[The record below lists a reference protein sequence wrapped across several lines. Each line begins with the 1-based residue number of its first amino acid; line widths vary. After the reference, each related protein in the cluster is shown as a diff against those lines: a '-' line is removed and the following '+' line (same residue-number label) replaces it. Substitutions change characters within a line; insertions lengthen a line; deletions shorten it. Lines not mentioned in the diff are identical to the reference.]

1 MPTPSDKPR
10 TRVYIDGFNFY
21 YSAYDRAKLR
31 QYKWLNLV
39 AMCRAALPH
48 NDIRLVRYF
57 TAKVGATIADP
68 GQPQRQ
74 EAYLQALR
82 TLRPSITLDEHFG
95 QFVTNE
101 KHLRLVKPP
110 AKGDKRAGVFVREE
124 KGSDVNLASYL
135 LLDAFQDAYDV
146 AVIISNDSDLL
157 VPVRMVKRDLGKVI
171 GVLRVD
177 KDDRVCVFAGL
188 ADFIKP
194 LREAHFANNQFSNPV
209 VDSAGKSIKK
219 PPEWELKTK
228 RS

>member
-1 MPTPSDKPR
+1 MPVSSRKPR
-10 TRVYIDGFNFY
+10 TRVYIDGFNLY
-21 YSAYDRAKLR
+21 YSAYDRAGLA

-39 AMCRAALPH
+39 EMCRAALPQ
-48 NDIRLVRYF
+48 NDIELVRYF
-57 TAKVGATIADP
+57 TAKVGATPADP

-82 TLRPSITLDEHFG
+82 TLKPSITLDEHFG

-101 KHLRLVKPP
+101 KYLRLIKPP
-110 AKGDKRAGVFVREE
+110 KLGKKRAGVYVKEE

-135 LLDAFQDAYDV
+135 LLDAFHDAYDV
-146 AVIISNDSDLL
+146 AVVVSNDSDLL
-157 VPVRMVKRDLGKVI
+157 VPVRMVKTDLGKVV

-177 KDDRVCVFAGL
+177 KDQRPCVFAGI

-194 LREAHFANNQFSNPV
+194 LREAHFSNNQFPDPV
-209 VDSAGKSIKK
+209 VDSVGRRIIK
-219 PPEWELKTK
+219 PPEWDAKPT